1 MTRRIFVT
9 TALPY
14 ANGPFHIGHIMEYI
28 QADVW
33 VRFQR
38 MQGHEVHFVCADDAH
53 GAPIMLKAEAEGITP
68 QELIARIAAGRPRS
82 LAGFH
87 LSYDHWYSTD
97 SPENKQLSQDIYA
110 RLKSA
115 GLIYRKSVEQFYD
128 PVKGMFLP
136 DRYIRG
142 ECPNCHSPDQYG
154 DACEVCST
162 VYAPTDLINPYSALS
177 GAKPELRGS
186 EHYFFRLSD
195 PQCVAFLEE
204 WLGTPA
210 RLQPQVVNKAREWL
224 SGRGERALS
233 DWDISRDAPYF
244 GIPIP
249 DAPGKYFYVWLD
261 APIGY
266 LAALKNYFD
275 TGKARERGET
285 RSFGEFLSAP
295 DTEQIHFIGKD
306 IIYFH
311 TLFWPAMLK
320 FAGPP
325 YKVPDHVYVHGFI
338 GLAGVKMAKSRGTGL
353 SPLRYLEVG
362 LNPEWLRYYIA
373 AKLNANVEDFDF
385 TPEDFL
391 ARVNSDLVGKY
402 VNIASRAANFITR
415 RFGGELKY
423 RGDTEGLSDIAQAH
437 ALLVQQSYENREFGK
452 AMRDIMAHAD
462 RINQEFDARQPWV
475 LARDP
480 ARAAELQDVCSRT
493 LHGFK
498 LLSVL
503 LAPVL
508 PQVASQVA
516 QQLFGLDRP
525 FRWSD
530 AAILPARINPYQHL
544 MTRVEPRQLEAL
556 FEPESAATSAGGVA
570 SAAALPPAAGG
581 ASAAAAEGGATATSA
596 TLSIDEFRKVDLRVV
611 RIVDAEAVAG
621 ADKLLRLTLDLGAER
636 RTVFAGIKGAYDP
649 GALKGRLTVMVANL
663 APRKMKFGVS
673 EGMVLAASGEGP
685 GLYLLAP
692 DSGATPGMKIT

>member
-14 ANGPFHIGHIMEYI
+14 ANGPLHVGHIMEYI
-28 QADVW
+28 HADVW

-53 GAPIMLKAEAEGITP
+53 GAPIMLKAEADGLTP
-68 QELIARIAAGRPRS
+68 QQLIARIAAGRPRS

-97 SPENKQLSQDIYA
+97 SPENTQLSQDIYA

-136 DRYIRG
+136 DRYIKG

-177 GAKPELRGS
+177 GAKPELRSS

-415 RFGGELKY
+415 RFGGELRY

-570 SAAALPPAAGG
+570 SAAA
-581 ASAAAAEGGATATSA
+581 AEGGATATSA

>member
-1 MTRRIFVT
+1 M
-9 TALPY
+9 
-14 ANGPFHIGHIMEYI
+14 
-28 QADVW
+28 
-33 VRFQR
+33 
-38 MQGHEVHFVCADDAH
+38 
-53 GAPIMLKAEAEGITP
+53 
-68 QELIARIAAGRPRS
+68 S
-82 LAGFH
+82 
-87 LSYDHWYSTD
+87 
-97 SPENKQLSQDIYA
+97 
-110 RLKSA
+110 
-115 GLIYRKSVEQFYD
+115 
-128 PVKGMFLP
+128 
-136 DRYIRG
+136 
-142 ECPNCHSPDQYG
+142 
-154 DACEVCST
+154 
-162 VYAPTDLINPYSALS
+162 
-177 GAKPELRGS
+177 
-186 EHYFFRLSD
+186 
-195 PQCVAFLEE
+195 
-204 WLGTPA
+204 
-210 RLQPQVVNKAREWL
+210 
-224 SGRGERALS
+224 
-233 DWDISRDAPYF
+233 
-244 GIPIP
+244 
-249 DAPGKYFYVWLD
+249 
-261 APIGY
+261 
-266 LAALKNYFD
+266 
-275 TGKARERGET
+275 
-285 RSFGEFLSAP
+285 
-295 DTEQIHFIGKD
+295 
-306 IIYFH
+306 
-311 TLFWPAMLK
+311 
-320 FAGPP
+320 
-325 YKVPDHVYVHGFI
+325 
-338 GLAGVKMAKSRGTGL
+338 KSRGTGL
-353 SPLRYLEVG
+353 SPLRYLDVG

-402 VNIASRAANFITR
+402 VNIASRAANFITK

-423 RGDTEGLSDIAQAH
+423 RGDTEGLSDIARAH
-437 ALLVQQSYENREFGK
+437 AFLVQQSYENREFGK

-480 ARAAELQDVCSRT
+480 ARAAELQDVCSRA

-530 AAILPARINPYQHL
+530 AAILPERINPYQHL

-556 FEPESAATSAGGVA
+556 FEPEGAASPAGGVA
-570 SAAALPPAAGG
+570 SAAALPPAASGAGPAAASGG
-581 ASAAAAEGGATATSA
+581 APATSGTVSG

-621 ADKLLRLTLDLGAER
+621 ADKLLRLTLDLGSER

-649 GALKGRLTVMVANL
+649 GALKGRLTVMVVNL